1 MEPATR
7 SGGAHIYDGFMEASL
22 KIQIST
28 QGLPDKERFEFWHD
42 EVCKSLLHITPV
54 PPSDDLP
61 FSASI
66 DVQIT
71 SRFQVARFDVSHG
84 SVVKTASD
92 LSRDPHDN
100 VLLYIAI
107 GKPQLYTFGGQDYL
121 LNDGDTCIVPIDR
134 RYQGGGN
141 ALNSLSFLM
150 PRSVLSPLLA
160 GGNMPGVV
168 HLPSAAPLA
177 MLLRASLD
185 ATVTQLPGL
194 SDALGDAVLH
204 NLSGL
209 VALAHNVTD
218 EGRESGRHA
227 VQAARLVLLK
237 RYIDRNLTEPGLDPA
252 SAAAAL
258 GISVRQVHLLFLPSP
273 QSFAQYLLR
282 QRLEA
287 CMATLSNPL
296 GTRRSVADI
305 AFGWGFSSLSV
316 FYRAF
321 ADAFGQSPGD
331 VRDATLT
338 TVRSGGFFP
347 PTAG

>member
-1 MEPATR
+1 MPQTR
-7 SGGAHIYDGFMEASL
+7 GGAAHIHKGCREASV

-28 QGLPDKERFEFWHD
+28 HGLPDKERFEFWHD
-42 EVCKSLLHITPV
+42 EVCKSLLHVTPV
-54 PPSDDLP
+54 PPADDLP

-66 DVQIT
+66 DVQV
-71 SRFQVARFDVSHG
+71 SGRFQVARFDVSHG

-92 LSRDPHDN
+92 LSHDPHDN

-107 GKPQLYTFGGQDYL
+107 GKPQLYTFGGQDFL

-141 ALNSLSFLM
+141 SLNSLSFLM
-150 PRSVLSPLLA
+150 PKTVLSPLLA
-160 GGNMPGVV
+160 GGNLPGVV

-177 MLLRASLD
+177 TLMRASLD
-185 ATVTQLPGL
+185 ATITQLPGL
-194 SDALGDAVLH
+194 SDALGNAVLH

-209 VALAHNVTD
+209 VALAYSVSD

-227 VQAARLVLLK
+227 VQTARLVLLK
-237 RYIDRNLTEPGLDPA
+237 RHIDRNLTEPGLDPA

-258 GISVRQVHLLFLPSP
+258 GISVRQVHLLFQPTA

-282 QRLEA
+282 QRLDA

-305 AFGWGFSSLSV
+305 AFGWGFNSLSV

-331 VRDATLT
+331 IRAAALVSARYGDTA
-338 TVRSGGFFP
+338 P
-347 PTAG
+347 PPAR